1 MTSRLEFEEVD
12 EAGLSMQHEIRSLIV
27 KYSDSVD
34 LITML
39 ATFSAIQGNLLGQ
52 LEAQGYDLQVASE
65 IIEGNVNLG
74 IDSVRTHLG
83 AGTRQ

>member
-1 MTSRLEFEEVD
+1 MSGMEFEEVD
-12 EAGLSMQHEIRSLIV
+12 EAALSMQHEIRSIIV

-52 LEAQGYDLQVASE
+52 LEAQAYDLQVASE
-65 IIEGNVNLG
+65 IIEANVNLG
-74 IDSVRTHLG
+74 IDSVRAHLSE
-83 AGTRQ
+83 GTRQ

>member
-1 MTSRLEFEEVD
+1 MSGMEFEEVD
-12 EAGLSMQHEIRSLIV
+12 EAALSMQHEIRSIIV

-52 LEAQGYDLQVASE
+52 LEAQAYDLQGASE
-65 IIEGNVNLG
+65 IIERNVNLG
-74 IDSVRTHLG
+74 IDSVRAYLG